1 MSDVE
6 KQAEQWLDESPHLIQ
21 RELGKR
27 LGITS
32 HVVGK
37 LLAEAG
43 LRADGR
49 PTQRAFEGNFVAVER
64 SGDWPQYRWNE
75 RRVVP
80 ILRNRLQI
88 GNGHSEQAI

>member
-1 MSDVE
+1 MTEVE
-6 KQAEQWLDESPHLIQ
+6 KQAEQWLDESPLLIM

-27 LGITS
+27 LGVTS

-37 LLAEAG
+37 LLTDAG

-49 PTQRAFEGNFVAVER
+49 PTHRAFEGNFVAVER
-64 SGDWPQYRWNE
+64 SGEWPQYRWNE

-80 ILRNRLQI
+80 ILRDRLQT
-88 GNGHSEQAI
+88 GGGHTEQAI